1 MTKERSQILMIYMQ
15 ISKTGGIFLSN
26 PTLKALLKEYE
37 QKRIKKEMELETKLN
52 QFYQN
57 TPSLSNLNDQINRLS
72 IELSKS
78 ILLNKSDKKQIIS
91 QLETLKRE
99 KISLLKKLNITDSF
113 FTPDY
118 SCKLCNDTG
127 YLVDNNNIM
136 CSCLKQ
142 KLLDAEYNKSNISSL
157 EYENFHHFDLDL
169 FSDIADQNKYDSTI
183 SPKENMEK
191 IKELALNFI
200 QNFNEPQEKNLLFT
214 GNTGLGKT
222 FLTNCIANELLKI
235 GKTVLYQTAPVMLD
249 SIIDYRFGKKD
260 SFPYDSL
267 LNVDL
272 LIIDDLGTESL
283 NNMKFSE
290 LFNILNT
297 RLLNQNHHITKTI
310 ISTNLSLNNLF
321 KTYDER
327 IFSRLVGY
335 YNICRFFGEDL
346 RYKKQNKEQKR

>member
-1 MTKERSQILMIYMQ
+1 M
-15 ISKTGGIFLSN
+15 SN
-26 PTLKALLKEYE
+26 PTLKIVLKEYE
-37 QKRIKKEMELETKLN
+37 QKRLAKELALDKKLRD
-52 QFYQN
+52 FYLKN
-57 TPSLSNLNDQINRLS
+57 PDVNSINDKINRTS
-72 IELSKS
+72 IAISKS
-78 ILLNKSDKKQIIS
+78 ILLNNDSDKLEKLNSELDKLKKQK
-91 QLETLKRE
+91 QE
-99 KISLLKKLNITDSF
+99 LLDKLNITEDF
-113 FTPDY
+113 FKPDY

-127 YLVDNNNIM
+127 YLTHNNQIM
-136 CSCLKQ
+136 CTCLRQ
-142 KLLDAEYNKSNISSL
+142 ELLNIEYNKSNISSL
-157 EYENFHHFDLDL
+157 ENENFNHFNLKL
-169 FSDIADQNKYDSTI
+169 FSDEIDANKYNSPI

-191 IKELALNFI
+191 IKEIAENFI
-200 QNFNEPQEKNLLFT
+200 KNFDDVNEKNLLFT

-222 FLTNCIANELLKI
+222 FLTNCIANELLKQ

-249 SIIDYRFGKKD
+249 SIMDYRFGKD
-260 SFPYDSL
+260 PNFNYNDL

-346 RYKKQNKEQKR
+346 RFKK

>member
-1 MTKERSQILMIYMQ
+1 M
-15 ISKTGGIFLSN
+15 SN
-26 PTLKALLKEYE
+26 PTLKMLLKEYE
-37 QKRIKKEMELETKLN
+37 QKRLDRELALDKKLRD
-52 QFYQN
+52 FYLKN
-57 TPSLSNLNDQINRLS
+57 PDVDSINDKINRAS
-72 IELSKS
+72 IEISKN
-78 ILLNKSDKKQIIS
+78 ILLNNNSDK
-91 QLETLKRE
+91 LEKLKKDLE
-99 KISLLKKLNITDSF
+99 KYKKEKLDLLNKLNITDDF
-113 FTPDY
+113 FKPDY
-118 SCKLCNDTG
+118 SCKFCNDTG
-127 YLVDNNNIM
+127 YLINNNQVM
-136 CSCLKQ
+136 CTCLKQ
-142 KLLDAEYNKSNISSL
+142 KLLDVEYNKSNISSL
-157 EYENFHHFDLDL
+157 ENENFCTFNLKL
-169 FSDIADQNKYDSTI
+169 FSDEIDEKKYNSTI

-191 IKELALNFI
+191 IKEIAESFIVNFE
-200 QNFNEPQEKNLLFT
+200 NSNEKNLLFT

-222 FLTNCIANELLKI
+222 FLTNCIASELLKQ

-249 SIIDYRFGKKD
+249 SIMDYRFGKNNQFNYND
-260 SFPYDSL
+260 L

-297 RLLNQNHHITKTI
+297 RLLNQNNHITKTI

-346 RYKKQNKEQKR
+346 RFKK